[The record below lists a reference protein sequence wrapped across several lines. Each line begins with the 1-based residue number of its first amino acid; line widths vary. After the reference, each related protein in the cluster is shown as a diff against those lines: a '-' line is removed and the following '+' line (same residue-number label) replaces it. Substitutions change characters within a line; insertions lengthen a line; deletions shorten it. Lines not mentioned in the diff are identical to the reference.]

1 MITTLIF
8 PLLMMCSCLSAGLQE
23 VWEDG
28 LAFRELSA
36 QSRDIAEQRDGIEAE
51 RKVRFMLPPL
61 PPGIVTLGRFAVYS
75 CQFRPPLRFPLYL
88 PVPVDMSAHMSAPWV
103 TFGGNDVMSVRS

>member
-1 MITTLIF
+1 MVTTLIF

-51 RKVRFMLPPL
+51 RKVRLMQSRGNRDSWPP
-61 PPGIVTLGRFAVYS
+61 RCA
-75 CQFRPPLRFPLYL
+75 PLS
-88 PVPVDMSAHMSAPWV
+88 VSAPSPLSAV
-103 TFGGNDVMSVRS
+103 FARPSRYVRTYVCSMSYFRGE